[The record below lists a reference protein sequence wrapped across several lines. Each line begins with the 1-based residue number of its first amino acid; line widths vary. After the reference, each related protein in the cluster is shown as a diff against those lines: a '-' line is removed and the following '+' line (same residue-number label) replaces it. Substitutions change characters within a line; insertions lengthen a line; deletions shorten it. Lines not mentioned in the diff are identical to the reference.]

1 MRFSLQNIGQPMK
14 LHHSNQDGLNII
26 KAYTENSVSVNEETY
41 TRSIVV
47 QAHLLNPAWS
57 PQNTEQLDNAAIRE
71 LAKLDTEIILL
82 GTGQKQTFPD
92 RRLFV
97 PLYDRNIGI
106 EVMDTPAACRTYNIL
121 LEEGRAVT
129 AALLIN

>member
-1 MRFSLQNIGQPMK
+1 MK

-26 KAYTENSVSVNEETY
+26 RAYTDNSVTINEETF
-41 TRSIVV
+41 TRSVVV
-47 QAHLLNPAWS
+47 QAHYLEPEWQ
-57 PQNTEQLDNAAIRE
+57 PQSIDEIDSAALRE

-82 GTGQKQTFPD
+82 GTGQQQHFPD

-121 LEEGRAVT
+121 LEEGRTVT
-129 AALLIN
+129 AALLIG

>member
-1 MRFSLQNIGQPMK
+1 MK
-14 LHHSNQDGLNII
+14 LHHSNQNGLNII
-26 KAYTENSVSVNEETY
+26 RAYTENSVTINEKTF
-41 TRSIVV
+41 THSIIV
-47 QAHLLNPAWS
+47 QAHQLEPAWQ
-57 PQNTEQLDNAAIRE
+57 PQSIDEIDSAAIRE

-82 GTGQKQTFPD
+82 GTGQQQRFPD

-121 LEEGRAVT
+121 LEEGRTVT
-129 AALLIN
+129 AALLIG

>member
-1 MRFSLQNIGQPMK
+1 MK

-26 KAYTENSVSVNEETY
+26 RAYTDNSVTINEETF
-41 TRSIVV
+41 TRSVVV
-47 QAHLLNPAWS
+47 QAHYLEPTWL
-57 PQNTEQLDNAAIRE
+57 PQSIDEIDSAAIRE

-82 GTGQKQTFPD
+82 GTGQKQHFPD

-97 PLYDRNIGI
+97 SLYDNNIGI

>member
-1 MRFSLQNIGQPMK
+1 MK

-26 KAYTENSVSVNEETY
+26 KAYSENSVTINEETF
-41 TRSIVV
+41 TRSIIV
-47 QAHLLNPAWS
+47 QAQYLEPAWL
-57 PQNTEQLDNAAIRE
+57 PQNIDELDSATMRE
-71 LAKLDTEIILL
+71 LARLDTEIILL
-82 GTGQKQTFPD
+82 GTGQRQCFPD

-97 PLYDRNIGI
+97 PCYDRNIGI

>member
-1 MRFSLQNIGQPMK
+1 MK

-26 KAYTENSVSVNEETY
+26 KSYTENSVTINEETF
-41 TRSIVV
+41 TRSLIV
-47 QAHLLNPAWS
+47 QAQYLESAWS
-57 PQNTEQLDNAAIRE
+57 PQHIDELDSDAIRA
-71 LAKLDTEIILL
+71 LARLDTDIILL
-82 GTGQKQTFPD
+82 GTGQKQCFPD

-97 PLYDRNIGI
+97 PLYDKSIGI

-121 LEEGRAVT
+121 LEEGRTVT

>member
-1 MRFSLQNIGQPMK
+1 MK

-26 KAYTENSVSVNEETY
+26 KAYTENSVTINEETF
-41 TRSIVV
+41 TRSLIV
-47 QAHLLNPAWS
+47 QAKYLEPAWL
-57 PQNTEQLDNAAIRE
+57 PQNIDDIDSDAIRA

-82 GTGQKQTFPD
+82 GTGQKQRFPD

-97 PLYDRNIGI
+97 PLYDKSIGI

-121 LEEGRAVT
+121 LEEGRTVT
-129 AALLIN
+129 AALLID

>member
-1 MRFSLQNIGQPMK
+1 MK

-26 KAYTENSVSVNEETY
+26 RAYTDNSVTINEETF

-47 QAHLLNPAWS
+47 QAHYLEPTWL
-57 PQNTEQLDNAAIRE
+57 PQSIDEIDAAAIRE

-82 GTGQKQTFPD
+82 GTGQKQHFPD

-97 PLYDRNIGI
+97 PLYDNNIGI

-129 AALLIN
+129 AALLIV

>member
-1 MRFSLQNIGQPMK
+1 MK

-26 KAYTENSVSVNEETY
+26 KAYTENSVTINEETF
-41 TRSIVV
+41 TRSVVV
-47 QAHLLNPAWS
+47 QAHHLEPAWQ
-57 PQNTEQLDNAAIRE
+57 PQNIDELDSATIRE

-82 GTGQKQTFPD
+82 GTGQKQHFPD

-97 PLYDRNIGI
+97 PLYDSNIGI

-129 AALLIN
+129 AALMIG

>member
-1 MRFSLQNIGQPMK
+1 MK

-26 KAYTENSVSVNEETY
+26 KAYTENSVTINEETF
-41 TRSIVV
+41 TSSIVV
-47 QAHLLNPAWS
+47 QAHYLEKTWL
-57 PQNTEQLDNAAIRE
+57 PQNIDELDSGAIRE

-82 GTGQKQTFPD
+82 GTGSQQRFPD
-92 RRLFV
+92 RRLFI
-97 PLYDRNIGI
+97 PLYDKSIGI

-121 LEEGRAVT
+121 LEEGRTVT

>member
-1 MRFSLQNIGQPMK
+1 MK
-14 LHHSNQDGLNII
+14 LHHNNQDGLNII
-26 KAYTENSVSVNEETY
+26 KAYTENSVSINEEIY
-41 TRSIVV
+41 ARSVIV
-47 QAHLLNPAWS
+47 QAHYLESAWA
-57 PQNTEQLDNAAIRE
+57 PQSIDELDGAAIRE

-82 GTGQKQTFPD
+82 GTGQKQRFPD

-106 EVMDTPAACRTYNIL
+106 EVMNTPAACRTYNIL

-129 AALLIN
+129 AALLID